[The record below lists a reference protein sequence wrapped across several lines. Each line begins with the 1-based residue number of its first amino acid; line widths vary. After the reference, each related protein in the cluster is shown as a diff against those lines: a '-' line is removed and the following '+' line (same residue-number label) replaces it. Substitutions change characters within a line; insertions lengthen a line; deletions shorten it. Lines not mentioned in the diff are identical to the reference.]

1 MKSVTDALIDNFHS
15 GNQKYVTLNFSDETA
30 LTNEE
35 IVIESLGIEQTIC
48 DETALVFGNVYAG
61 AFSIQIFDRG
71 KNYKG
76 LTVDVSISVD
86 EYSMSLGSYIITSNP
101 VDDNTGYRTLVGY
114 DNMYPILRTDY
125 SAWHYALPDTV
136 NTIKKFRDAFFA
148 EIGITQQTVSLVND
162 SVPYTPMVHEGT
174 LSGAEILKA
183 ILETNGVMGYLDFDQ
198 TFHYVTL
205 RDCTATDNALY
216 PSMTLYPSMGVYPT
230 SADASSE
237 VVSDAEEKVLDGSYL
252 LGGLGYERYMTENYL
267 VVDLFAGQSD
277 YKAGTTGL
285 TNNVQSNV
293 LTENMSQTDA
303 TAVAA
308 GILSVIAD
316 VTYTPTTLT
325 MLASPWIELGDVIL
339 VKSKD
344 GTLVAFP
351 VLHRSMSGITFLK
364 DTYEALGIET
374 EQNNPNTVKQQIID
388 AKNFAS
394 QYATKYLYETEDGDL
409 IEAPE
414 APKTDAEAATMTGYY
429 TKIVSSGAE
438 AGFDVYEGD
447 GTSVGQKRVAHYG
460 ADAVIGAEDEA
471 HTTIGH
477 GRMMFDDDAQNLM
490 FMGRTNNDST
500 GKAICQLSIPLDHK
514 TVVGNTW
521 ELTETSDLSFPTQ
534 TVSEVIGVAF
544 MADGMQTLTAPQWT
558 ATIEDGLLTKITIT
572 ELGVNRITDY
582 MTNYEEVSGFVVK
595 FLTTDSVQTYVLDNA
610 NNDNITPAS
619 PTMQTRVPGDGA
631 FSVGGGLASGDDS
644 VAMAGGWATGKRS
657 FAFGYSDETGAARA
671 SMEGEVRFKSPKMAI
686 EGEFMTF
693 CEEVEKDG
701 WTYNTSVV
709 DSSNSKVSVYGIG
722 DYVRIDGDILT
733 SASVPSGT
741 RLLNGLPLSLF
752 AGRDYDYSGN
762 PPRMRTYGKIDVSG
776 NGLITGTSG
785 VLQAIIVANQW
796 TDAGSITLPGA
807 GLYMVRFSFNMTDN
821 KGTGHITAQ
830 INYGESNTTGVRNRQ
845 SVYFNNSGKDLCMTV
860 TTFITTTGSVSV
872 PCRIY
877 STFGTSA
884 PDNAYVCI
892 QACCLSGGTAQSEVA
907 ELTLMNMEDFDS
919 FDTSRKACL
928 LNNGKA
934 IPSGVHVKFGM
945 TYVRNSLWDGG
956 YNG

>member
-15 GNQKYVTLNFSDETA
+15 GNQKYVTLNFSDETV
-30 LTNEE
+30 LTNDEV
-35 IVIESLGIEQTIC
+35 VIESLGIEQTIC

-86 EYSMSLGSYIITSNP
+86 EYSMSLGTYIITSNP

-114 DNMYPILRTDY
+114 DRMYPILRTDY

-162 SVPYTPMVHEGT
+162 NVPYTPMVHEGT

-183 ILETNGVMGYLDFDQ
+183 ILETNGTMGYLDFDQ

-216 PSMTLYPSMGVYPT
+216 PSMTLYPSMGVYPA
-230 SADASSE
+230 SADESSE

-267 VVDLFAGQSD
+267 VVDLFAGQSE
-277 YKAGTTGL
+277 YTAGTTGL
-285 TNNVQSNV
+285 TYTVQSNI
-293 LTENMSQTDA
+293 LTENMGQTEA

-339 VKSKD
+339 VKAKD

-414 APKTDAEAATMTGYY
+414 APKSDAEAATMTGYY
-429 TKIVSSGAE
+429 TKIVSSGVD

-447 GTSVGQKRVAHYG
+447 GTTNQKRVAHYG
-460 ADAVIGAEDEA
+460 ADAIIGAEDEA

-477 GRMMFDDDAQNLM
+477 GRMMFDDDVQSLT
-490 FMGRTNNDST
+490 FMGRTNNDTT
-500 GKAICQLSIPLDHK
+500 GRAVCQFTLPLSKK
-514 TVVGNTW
+514 TVSSGSWIFTEVDG
-521 ELTETSDLSFPTQ
+521 LTFPDKA
-534 TVSEVIGVAF
+534 VERVLEAGFDGGGFVIG
-544 MADGMQTLTAPQWT
+544 THCN
-558 ATIEDGLLTKITIT
+558 ITIT
-572 ELGVNRITDY
+572 DDYITEVEVTPAGVAMIEDYIAEYDPVTHITVRY
-582 MTNYEEVSGFVVK
+582 TTEE
-595 FLTTDSVQTYVLDNA
+595 SVQVFVLDNSSGGY
-610 NNDNITPAS
+610 I
-619 PTMQTRVPGDGA
+619 PTTSDELYQLRGDGS
-631 FSVGGGLASGDDS
+631 FSVSGGQAVGDDS
-644 VAMAGGWATGKRS
+644 VAMAGGQALGKGS
-657 FAFGYSDETGAARA
+657 FAFGHATHGSAIA
-671 SMEGEVRFKSPKMAI
+671 SEEGEVRFVSNKMAV
-686 EGEFMTF
+686 EGQFMTF

-722 DYVRIDGDILT
+722 DYVRIDGDIVT

-741 RLLNGLPLSLF
+741 RILNGLPLSLF

-762 PPRMRTYGKIDVSG
+762 PPRMRLYGKLETG
-776 NGLITGTSG
+776 TGLITGTAG
-785 VLQAIIVANQW
+785 VLQSIITANAW

-807 GLYMVRFSFNMTDN
+807 GLYLVKFSFNMTDN

-830 INYGESNTTGVRNRQ
+830 INYGENSTTGVRNRQ
-845 SVYFNNSGKDLCMTV
+845 SAYFTNSGKDLCITV
-860 TTFITTTGSVSV
+860 TAFVTVTGSTSV

-877 STFGTSA
+877 STVAASQ
-884 PDNAYVCI
+884 PDNAYVNI
-892 QACCLSGGTAQSEVA
+892 QAFCLSGGTVQSEVA
-907 ELTLMNMEDFDS
+907 ELTLMNMSDY
-919 FDTSRKACL
+919 DTSDTSYKACL
-928 LNNGKA
+928 LNNGRA
-934 IPSGVHVKFGM
+934 IPSGAHVKFGL
-945 TYVRNSLWDGG
+945 TYVRDSLWDGG

>member
-15 GNQKYVTLNFSDETA
+15 GNQKYVTLTFSDETA
-30 LTNEE
+30 LTNDD

-76 LTVDVSISVD
+76 LTVSVTISVD

-114 DNMYPILRTDY
+114 DRMYPILRTDY

-136 NTIKKFRDAFFA
+136 NTIKKFRDAFFQ
-148 EIGITQQTVSLVND
+148 EIGITQQAVSLVND
-162 SVPYTPMVHEGT
+162 NVPYTPMVHEGT

-205 RDCTATDNALY
+205 RDCTASGDGLY
-216 PSMTLYPSMGVYPT
+216 PSMTLYPSRGVYPA
-230 SADASSE
+230 SAGGSAE
-237 VVSDAEEKVLDGSYL
+237 SDADEQILDGSYL

-267 VVDLFAGQSD
+267 VVDLFAGQSE
-277 YKAGTTGL
+277 YTAGTTGL
-285 TNNVQSNV
+285 TYTVQSNI
-293 LTENMSQTDA
+293 LTENMGQTEA

-339 VKSKD
+339 VKAKD

-374 EQNNPNTVKQQIID
+374 EQNNPNTVRQQIID

-394 QYATKYLYETEDGDL
+394 QYATKYLYETESGDL
-409 IEAPE
+409 IEAPD
-414 APKTDAEAATMTGYY
+414 APKTDTEAATMTGYY
-429 TKIVSSGAE
+429 TKIVSSGAN

-447 GTSVGQKRVAHYG
+447 GTTNQRRVAHYG

-477 GRMMFDDDAQNLM
+477 GRMRFDDAMQNLT
-490 FMGRTNNDST
+490 FMGRTNNDTT
-500 GKAICQLSIPLDHK
+500 GRAVCQFTIPLDHHTEESGSWLFAPTYDLEFPDK
-514 TVVGNTW
+514 IIEDILEVGFSST
-521 ELTETSDLSFPTQ
+521 
-534 TVSEVIGVAF
+534 
-544 MADGMQTLTAPQWT
+544 DGMDLAGTF
-558 ATIEDGLLTKITIT
+558 IEGTHCNVTIT
-572 ELGVNRITDY
+572 DGIITEVAVTASGISMINDY
-582 MTNYEEVSGFVVK
+582 VAQYDPVTSIVVRY
-595 FLTTDSVQTYVLDNA
+595 TTEDSVQVFVLDNA
-610 NNDNITPAS
+610 SGDYI
-619 PTMQTRVPGDGA
+619 PTAADILDELRGDGS
-631 FSVGGGLASGDDS
+631 FSISGGKAVGDDS
-644 VAMAGGWATGKRS
+644 VAMAGGIALGKRS
-657 FAFGYSDETGAARA
+657 FAYGYSSETGHAIATK
-671 SMEGEVRFKSPKMAI
+671 EGEVRFKSDKMAV

-693 CEEVEKDG
+693 CSEGELTG

-709 DSSNSKVSVYGIG
+709 DSANSKVSVYGIG
-722 DYVRIDGDILT
+722 DYVRIDGDIIT

-741 RLLNGLPLSLF
+741 RLINGLPLSLF

-762 PPRMRTYGKIDVSG
+762 PPRMRLYGKLETG
-776 NGLITGTSG
+776 TGLITGTSG
-785 VLQAIIVANQW
+785 VLQSIITANAW

-807 GLYMVRFSFNMTDN
+807 GLYLVKFSFNMTDN

-830 INYGESNTTGVRNRQ
+830 INYGESSTNGVRNRQ
-845 SVYFNNSGKDLCMTV
+845 SAYFNNSSKDLCITV
-860 TTFITTTGSVSV
+860 TTFITTTGSATV

-877 STFGTSA
+877 SSFAASQ
-884 PDNAYVCI
+884 PDNAFVSI
-892 QACCLSGGTAQSEVA
+892 QAFCLSGGTVQSEVA
-907 ELTLMNMEDFDS
+907 ELTLMNMSDYDAS
-919 FDTSRKACL
+919 DTSYKACL
-928 LNNGKA
+928 LNNGRA
-934 IPSGVHVKFGM
+934 IPSGAHIKFGL

>member
-114 DNMYPILRTDY
+114 DRMYPILRTDY

-136 NTIKKFRDAFFA
+136 NTIKKFRDAFFQ
-148 EIGITQQTVSLVND
+148 EIGITQQAVSLVND
-162 SVPYTPMVHEGT
+162 NVPYTPMVHEGT

-183 ILETNGVMGYLDFDQ
+183 ILETNGMMGYLDFDQ

-205 RDCTATDNALY
+205 RNCTATDNALY
-216 PSMTLYPSMGVYPT
+216 PSMTLYPSMGVYPA
-230 SADASSE
+230 SADATSE

-267 VVDLFAGQSD
+267 VVDLFAGQSE
-277 YKAGTTGL
+277 YTAGTTGL
-285 TNNVQSNV
+285 TYTVQSNI
-293 LTENMSQTDA
+293 LTENMGQTEA
-303 TAVAA
+303 TACAA

-409 IEAPE
+409 IQAPD
-414 APKTDAEAATMTGYY
+414 APSSDTEAATMTGYY
-429 TKIVSSGAE
+429 TKIVSSGVN

-447 GTSVGQKRVAHYG
+447 GTTNQRRVAHYG

-471 HTTIGH
+471 HVTIGASK
-477 GRMMFDDDAQNLM
+477 MCF
-490 FMGRTNNDST
+490 
-500 GKAICQLSIPLDHK
+500 
-514 TVVGNTW
+514 
-521 ELTETSDLSFPTQ
+521 SD
-534 TVSEVIGVAF
+534 
-544 MADGMQTLTAPQWT
+544 
-558 ATIEDGLLTKITIT
+558 
-572 ELGVNRITDY
+572 
-582 MTNYEEVSGFVVK
+582 
-595 FLTTDSVQTYVLDNA
+595 
-610 NNDNITPAS
+610 
-619 PTMQTRVPGDGA
+619 
-631 FSVGGGLASGDDS
+631 GDDS
-644 VAMAGGWATGKRS
+644 VFFAGDASGGSATRTVVLYINLKSQDPAGGTDGTWSANDDGYWGGYAETSIQSITSVECISEDGSEEETIAPANYTITFTTDSETGKQYLDTIEIRDPN
-657 FAFGYSDETGAARA
+657 YDIESDDY
-671 SMEGEVRFKSPKMAI
+671 PLY
-686 EGEFMTF
+686 
-693 CEEVEKDG
+693 
-701 WTYNTSVV
+701 YNCP
-709 DSSNSKVSVYGIG
+709 I
-722 DYVRIDGDILT
+722 VRI
-733 SASVPSGT
+733 
-741 RLLNGLPLSLF
+741 
-752 AGRDYDYSGN
+752 
-762 PPRMRTYGKIDVSG
+762 
-776 NGLITGTSG
+776 
-785 VLQAIIVANQW
+785 
-796 TDAGSITLPGA
+796 
-807 GLYMVRFSFNMTDN
+807 
-821 KGTGHITAQ
+821 TA
-830 INYGESNTTGVRNRQ
+830 
-845 SVYFNNSGKDLCMTV
+845 V
-860 TTFITTTGSVSV
+860 TTDPNIMYHMQEE
-872 PCRIY
+872 PE
-877 STFGTSA
+877 
-884 PDNAYVCI
+884 AYVGSDNE
-892 QACCLSGGTAQSEVA
+892 AGYGVSESGGKALGLRTHAADGGTALAPGSWAVGPGIVSEFPNSFIFGKYNKRGKRNIFAIGNGTDETDEGRADVFSVTPEGRVLSRSIEFDGA
-907 ELTLMNMEDFDS
+907 YEDISDS
-919 FDTSRKACL
+919 ISINDEYISQPSSSNLIVHRLGCFVQVYAVFESVYNGNIPHSDPIMYGFPKPLFPMTVSMGTNTSRVCPTVIRIDDDGNL
-928 LNNGKA
+928 CEWYGQYIQNGN
-934 IPSGVHVKFGM
+934 
-945 TYVRNSLWDGG
+945 TVRVGFMYICAEDA
-956 YNG
+956 

>member
-15 GNQKYVTLNFSDETA
+15 GNQKYVTLTFSDETA

-114 DNMYPILRTDY
+114 DRMYPILRTDY

-136 NTIKKFRDAFFA
+136 NTIKKFRDAFFQ

-162 SVPYTPMVHEGT
+162 NVPYTPMVHEGT

-183 ILETNGVMGYLDFDQ
+183 ILETNGTMGYLDFDQ

-216 PSMTLYPSMGVYPT
+216 PSMTLYPSMGVYPA
-230 SADASSE
+230 SADATSE

-267 VVDLFAGQSD
+267 VVDLFAGQSE
-277 YKAGTTGL
+277 YTAGTTGL
-285 TNNVQSNV
+285 TYTVQSNV

-339 VKSKD
+339 VKAKD

-409 IEAPE
+409 IQAPD
-414 APKTDAEAATMTGYY
+414 APSSDTEAATMTGYY

-447 GTSVGQKRVAHYG
+447 GTTNQKRVAHYG

-490 FMGRTNNDST
+490 FMGRTNNDAT

-544 MADGMQTLTAPQWT
+544 MADDMQTLTAPQWT

-572 ELGVNRITDY
+572 ELGVNRITEY

-657 FAFGYSDETGAARA
+657 FAFGYSDETGSAMA
-671 SMEGEVRFKSPKMAI
+671 SKEGEVRFKSPKMVV

-709 DSSNSKVSVYGIG
+709 DATNSKVSVYGIG

-741 RLLNGLPLSLF
+741 RLINGLPLSLF

-796 TDAGSITLPGA
+796 TDAGSITIPGA

-860 TTFITTTGSVSV
+860 TTFITTTGSASV

-877 STFGTSA
+877 STFGTSE

-892 QACCLSGGTAQSEVA
+892 QACCLSGGTAKSEVA

-934 IPSGVHVKFGM
+934 IPAGVHVKFGM